1 MNEIVFRF
9 EEKNIRLVDIDGE
22 AWFVARDV
30 CYALGFSNSRQATT
44 THVDNSDVQ
53 LMDTPTSSGIQK
65 LNYVNESGMYAL
77 IFGSTKPEAKIFKK
91 WVTSTVLPSIR
102 KNGGYITGQENDD
115 PELIM
120 AKALQVAQSV
130 IERKSLELKKA
141 NETIALQATKV
152 EFVEKYI
159 NSSSGSLGFRKVA
172 KLLNVKEPVLRAFLA
187 KEKIMYKLGG
197 DWVPYQNH
205 IEAGR
210 FEVKAGLAEHE
221 ESSHAFTQS
230 KFTAKGVEWVAG
242 EYAKHKISEQLESV
256 KCQKEQ

>member
-1 MNEIVFRF
+1 MNVIPFSF
-9 EEKNIRLVDIDGE
+9 KEKQVRVVDVNGE
-22 AWFVARDV
+22 AWFVAADVAAVLGYSNPRDAV
-30 CYALGFSNSRQATT
+30 SKHCKGVAKYDIPTGGGYQRVSILNE
-44 THVDNSDVQ
+44 SDVFR
-53 LMDTPTSSGIQK
+53 
-65 LNYVNESGMYAL
+65 L
-77 IFGSTKPEAKIFKK
+77 IMRSNMPSADAFQD
-91 WVTSTVLPSIR
+91 WVFEEVLPSIR
-102 KNGGYITGQENDD
+102 KNGGYIAGQEDDD

-120 AKALQVAQSV
+120 AKALQVAQNV

-141 NETIALQATKV
+141 NETITLQAPKV

-159 NSSSGSLGFRKVA
+159 DSSSGSLGFRKVA
-172 KLLNVKEPVLRAFLA
+172 KLLNVKEPALRAFLSE
-187 KEKIMYKLGG
+187 EKIMYKLGSE
-197 DWVPYQNH
+197 WVPYQNH

-242 EYAKHKISEQLESV
+242 EYAKHKINEQLESV